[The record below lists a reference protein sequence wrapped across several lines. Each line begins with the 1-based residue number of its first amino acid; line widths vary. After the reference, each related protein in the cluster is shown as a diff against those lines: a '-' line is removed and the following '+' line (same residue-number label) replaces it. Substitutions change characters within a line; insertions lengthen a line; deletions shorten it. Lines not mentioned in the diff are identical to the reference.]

1 MFNPEE
7 FFNGLGDSDKEQ
19 CWMSIGQFGE
29 GADKPSIF
37 VVDISE
43 DDLKEL
49 DFEEVELKGSAG
61 LKEMDSLLGVISKE
75 EIDMHK
81 LDFKDMSS
89 YVVVLYCNDKYVT
102 SADGG

>member
-7 FFNGLGDSDKEQ
+7 FFNALGDSEKEQ

-29 GADKPSIF
+29 GADNPSIF

-49 DFEEVELKGSAG
+49 DFEEVELKGSAE
-61 LKEMDSLLGVISKE
+61 LTKMDSLQGVISQK

-81 LDFKDMSS
+81 LDFKDLSS
-89 YVVVLYCNDKYVT
+89 YVVVLYCDDKYVT
-102 SADGG
+102 SAQGD